1 MRASQI
7 SRSNTPPLGVS
18 TVAVR
23 AAGAAFNQLRT
34 VEQLG
39 YIVGVFA
46 SISEGVGSF
55 GALVTLLR
63 IDASV
68 IAIVCE
74 NHRDGSFFGHWA
86 RE

>member
-55 GALVTLLR
+55 GALVTLSSNRCLCDCDR
-63 IDASV
+63 VQKSQRR
-68 IAIVCE
+68 E
-74 NHRDGSFFGHWA
+74 FFWSLGT
-86 RE
+86 